1 MVGEIIAGLLIG
13 PSVLGLVQQSDFLI
27 QMAEIGVILLMF
39 SAGLETNLKDLMK
52 TGFVAFLIACMGVFV
67 PLVGGTL
74 LYMDFTEWHPGAL
87 KNSMKPYLSVS
98 L

>member
-1 MVGEIIAGLLIG
+1 MDCMY
-13 PSVLGLVQQSDFLI
+13 SVSYTHLDVYKRQ
-27 QMAEIGVILLMF
+27 LLMF

-74 LYMDFTEWHPGAL
+74 LYMGFYGVAPWGSEKFYEAVF
-87 KNSMKPYLSVS
+87 LS
-98 L
+98 LIHI